1 MNNELPRDVFI
12 ETIFNIAKSDEKVI
26 FMSAD
31 LGAKALDQF
40 RVELPNQ
47 FIHAGI
53 SEQSMIDVAAGLS
66 MQGNKVICYAMAPFI
81 TSRCLEQ
88 IKVAIATQGLALTLV
103 GVGVG
108 YGYDNAGPTHYAT
121 EDIAWMSS
129 LVGMEIFT
137 PSNNKTVESIAR
149 YCIEKP
155 GLRYIRLD
163 RKFLPA
169 VSMDESFQGF
179 SLNNSKNDNLVF
191 TTGYMTHLVA
201 EIIKE
206 EKLQLTQVDLFKNY
220 PLDASLEKLI
230 KNYKKVI
237 TIEEHFLSG
246 GLSSKITELMC
257 DNEILLPHLR
267 IGIKEKYYF
276 ENGGREYLH
285 ELAGLDKVTILTK
298 IIMHIGKK

>member
-1 MNNELPRDVFI
+1 MNNKLPRDIFI
-12 ETIFNIAKSDEKVI
+12 ETIFKKAKIDKSII

-31 LGAKALDQF
+31 LGAKALDQY
-40 RVELPNQ
+40 REELPEQ
-47 FIHAGI
+47 FIHPGI
-53 SEQSMIDVAAGLS
+53 SEQSMIDIAAGLS

-88 IKVAIATQGLALTLV
+88 IKVAVATQGLSLTLV

-129 LVGMEIFT
+129 MVGMEIYS
-137 PSNNKTVESIAR
+137 PADNQTVISLANR
-149 YCIEKP
+149 CIEKP

-163 RKFLPA
+163 RKFL
-169 VSMDESFQGF
+169 DERPMEIKTEYY
-179 SLNNSKNDNLVF
+179 NIHRENEKVMAF
-191 TTGYMTHLVA
+191 TTGFMTPVVSKL
-201 EIIKE
+201 IE
-206 EKLQLTQVDLFKNY
+206 EENLPLTQIDIFKNY
-220 PLDASLEKLI
+220 PVEESLIEIISKYEKI
-230 KNYKKVI
+230 I
-237 TIEEHFLSG
+237 TVEEHFLSG

-257 DNEILLPHLR
+257 DNQILLPHLR

-285 ELAGLDKVTILTK
+285 ELAGIDKKTILNK
-298 IIMHIGKK
+298 IKNYIG

>member
-12 ETIFNIAKSDEKVI
+12 QTIFNLAKSDEKII

-40 RVELPNQ
+40 RAELPNQ
-47 FIHAGI
+47 FIHPGI

-66 MQGNKVICYAMAPFI
+66 MQGNKVVCYAMAPFI

-108 YGYDNAGPTHYAT
+108 YGYDSAGPTHYAT

-137 PSNNKTVESIAR
+137 PSDNKTVEMIAR
-149 YCIEKP
+149 NCIENP

-163 RKFLPA
+163 RKYLPS
-169 VSMDESFQGF
+169 VEMDELFKSFRV
-179 SLNNSKNDNLVF
+179 KNQKSDNLIF
-191 TTGYMTHLVA
+191 TTGFMTPLVA
-201 EIIKE
+201 EVISDENLKA
-206 EKLQLTQVDLFKNY
+206 TQIDLFKNY
-220 PLDASLEKLI
+220 PVDSNLI
-230 KNYKKVI
+230 DLIRKYKKVI
-237 TIEEHFLSG
+237 TVEEHFLSG
-246 GLSSKITELMC
+246 GLSSKIAELMC

-285 ELAGLDKVTILTK
+285 ELAGLDKFTILNRIK
-298 IIMHIGKK
+298 KYIGQ